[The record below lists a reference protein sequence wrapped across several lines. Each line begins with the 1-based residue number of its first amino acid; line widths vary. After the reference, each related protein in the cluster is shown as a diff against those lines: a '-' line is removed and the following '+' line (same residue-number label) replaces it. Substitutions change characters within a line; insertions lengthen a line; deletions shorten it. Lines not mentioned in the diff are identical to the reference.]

1 MLIVKRLK
9 INKSL
14 DRLFVIEDIKQPEDN
29 KIELLVSLYQ
39 SLEDIF

>member
-1 MLIVKRLK
+1 VLIVKRLK